1 MKSRLLRSKSLMFLT
16 AGIIIIFLVR
26 TLLAVHYAMPRLDEI
41 FSILTTAG
49 SLVVL
54 LKGFHNLRRGDWV
67 TAVLSGAAVGAGMC
81 FATLFTPYPFL
92 GVVRSN
98 QDLALVR
105 GVFTTLAAL
114 GGLVIMRQG
123 GPVPFHAAS
132 GNWQKTLRGV
142 LIGLTVGLPL
152 ALLNVFALQF
162 TQGHSITWKSP
173 LSAVLDAL
181 QPAIV
186 EEMIYRFALWGLL
199 WVALQKALPEKAV
212 WLAGLLSMLVHNY
225 AHFDDLFVQ
234 SPLTAL
240 GMGAVLALFWGIPP
254 LILARRRGL
263 ESAFAFHWFQ
273 DAARFLTGF

>member
-1 MKSRLLRSKSLMFLT
+1 MKSRLLKYKSLMFLT

-54 LKGFHNLRRGDWV
+54 LKGFHNLRRGDWA

-132 GNWQKTLRGV
+132 GNWQKTRRGV
-142 LIGLTVGLPL
+142 LIGLAVGLPL

-173 LSAVLDAL
+173 LVGCPRCL
-181 QPAIV
+181 
-186 EEMIYRFALWGLL
+186 
-199 WVALQKALPEKAV
+199 
-212 WLAGLLSMLVHNY
+212 
-225 AHFDDLFVQ
+225 
-234 SPLTAL
+234 
-240 GMGAVLALFWGIPP
+240 
-254 LILARRRGL
+254 
-263 ESAFAFHWFQ
+263 
-273 DAARFLTGF
+273 AARHCRGNDLPFCPMGVAVGRSAKSASRKSCLVGRPAVYVGAQLRAFR